1 MKLLSYSLTAFVL
14 LAASVPVLLVYA
26 QTDQSNTSSTNM
38 TEQGGHHGF
47 HRGAI
52 IRDVIIA
59 AIAGGGGYAGWRIY
73 KSKKKNKD
81 VPKDTSKDTM

>member
-1 MKLLSYSLTAFVL
+1 MRLLSYSLTAFLL
-14 LAASVPVLLVYA
+14 LATSVPVLLVYA

-38 TEQGGHHGF
+38 TGHGGHHGF
-47 HRGAI
+47 HRGAV

-59 AIAGGGGYAGWRIY
+59 AIIGGGGYVGWRIY

-81 VPKDTSKDTM
+81 ASKNTSKDTT